1 MRTHP
6 ARELKTTIRASLSYF
21 TAGEPSRF
29 EHTCGEISPSTQ
41 GYHPKV
47 CSNSPGVAHA
57 SVCAPPST
65 RPRGP
70 WRRCDARSALSS
82 SSQCHNGHCGRG
94 VEHQEWED
102 GIARVGDTV
111 STSARRYVPVPA
123 RTPNAVVR
131 EGILAA
137 VWWNGA
143 MGWRLRRQA
152 YLVDSLDSF
161 PACCRFSRAGFKA
174 CH

>member
-1 MRTHP
+1 MLA
-6 ARELKTTIRASLSYF
+6 AREPNTTICASLSHAR
-21 TAGEPSRF
+21 AGESRRSK
-29 EHTCGEISPSTQ
+29 HMHGCSSPSTQ

-102 GIARVGDTV
+102 GTARVGDTV

-131 EGILAA
+131 EDILAA

-152 YLVDSLDSF
+152 YQVDSLDSF
-161 PACCRFSRAGFKA
+161 PAGCRFSRAGFKA